1 MLLLAFQSWERTWLS
16 PWNILLPCFLIILII
31 SHCSHCALWEK
42 EKKRKEK
49 VSSHQL
55 MLNQLKPYAFG
66 LLTIYLKNSI
76 SVPHFSH
83 LLHSVLIDKC
93 QLFWRMGYFNNSTLN
108 IPSISG
114 FCSMD
119 HTLRFETEFFKK
131 LFDLLM
137 GTSSKSNAL
146 IFRYG
151 WSLWT
156 HYLPVQFYLLSR
168 ISYLSFLT
176 SKTKKMKSI
185 LFSFS
190 FAWIEDD
197 LYLGWAPNLS
207 FSLHEQKYRLHTRRP
222 NSSAAQSSTNCSQPG
237 PQFVVVGGIWVP
249 PQDYVA
255 AAAAAV
261 SAAQPSADITARSST
276 IYTPVASVPSPRQQN
291 NKRPLVNGPRC
302 NGNSGV
308 SPKSASPST
317 SSSSQTTTASPPFWL
332 FSTVCHIYG
341 LVCRFF
347 CYLFFFLGNSANFC
361 SSCE

>member
-1 MLLLAFQSWERTWLS
+1 
-16 PWNILLPCFLIILII
+16 
-31 SHCSHCALWEK
+31 
-42 EKKRKEK
+42 
-49 VSSHQL
+49 
-55 MLNQLKPYAFG
+55 
-66 LLTIYLKNSI
+66 
-76 SVPHFSH
+76 
-83 LLHSVLIDKC
+83 
-93 QLFWRMGYFNNSTLN
+93 MGYFNNTTLN
-108 IPSISG
+108 IPSISWILQHG
-114 FCSMD
+114 P
-119 HTLRFETEFFKK
+119 HAKIWTEFLKI

-137 GTSSKSNAL
+137 GTSPKSNAL

-190 FAWIEDD
+190 FARIEDD
-197 LYLGWAPNLS
+197 LYLGWTPNLS

-249 PQDYVA
+249 PQDYA
-255 AAAAAV
+255 AAAAAAA
-261 SAAQPSADITARSST
+261 AAQPSADIKARSST
-276 IYTPVASVPSPRQQN
+276 IYTPVASVPSPHQQN

-302 NGNSGV
+302 NGNSEV

-332 FSTVCHIYG
+332 FSTVCYIYG

-347 CYLFFFLGNSANFC
+347 CYLFLSMAIQPFFVLPVSRGARTCVDIYISIQTCMLEIFSNLYSVNNVIGVQLCDNFGTYFEKQIGMNTMRYYFGCLVDRLGWRVKSLNLQLTFHK
-361 SSCE
+361 